1 MFDKKLKRNLIACC
15 ISLILI
21 NIMTGIMNLSF
32 DKFQFGSVFM
42 LLYLCITEILK
53 KKFFITTTYD
63 DFKER

>member
-1 MFDKKLKRNLIACC
+1 MLDKKLKRNLIACC

-42 LLYLCITEILK
+42 RLYLCITEILK
-53 KKFFITTTYD
+53 
-63 DFKER
+63 EN